1 MVADYKDALIP
12 MNLVIAKE
20 LEILGSHGMQAHAYP
35 GMLDMIMSGT
45 LQPEKMIGATVTL
58 AESMA
63 ALTSMT
69 DFAIT
74 GVTVIDR
81 F

>member
-1 MVADYKDALIP
+1 
-12 MNLVIAKE
+12 
-20 LEILGSHGMQAHAYP
+20 MQAHAYQP
-35 GMLDMIMSGT
+35 MLDMITAGT
-45 LQPEKMIGATVTL
+45 LQPRKLIGGTVTL
-58 AESMA
+58 EESLT

>member
-1 MVADYKDALIP
+1 MVADYKDALVP

-20 LEILGSHGMQAHAYP
+20 LEILGSHGMQAHQYP
-35 GMLDMIMSGT
+35 DAGDDSVRQTGATERL
-45 LQPEKMIGATVTL
+45 IGGTVTL
-58 AESMA
+58 EESLS

-69 DFAIT
+69 DFALT
-74 GVTVIDR
+74 GVYVIDR